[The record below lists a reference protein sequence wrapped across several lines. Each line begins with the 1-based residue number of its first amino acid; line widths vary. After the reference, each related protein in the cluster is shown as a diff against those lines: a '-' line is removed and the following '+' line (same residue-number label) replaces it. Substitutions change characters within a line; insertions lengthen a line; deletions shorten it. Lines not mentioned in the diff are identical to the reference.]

1 MIVSVVT
8 RGVSDDCNSQTVEG
22 GEVWLRLARANGVF
36 AFHASR
42 DGERWELVRFFAL
55 PVRDVPSASWR
66 SLRRGRLR
74 GELPRSGVRKPKTR
88 RSARRHLSMRT
99 A

>member
-42 DGERWELVRFFAL
+42 DGERWERLRFFAL
-55 PVRDVPSASWR
+55 PVRDIAVGFVAQSPTGEGCAASFR
-66 SLRRGRLR
+66 DLAYANRRLADLRDG
-74 GELPRSGVRKPKTR
+74 T
-88 RSARRHLSMRT
+88 
-99 A
+99 